1 MTTQHFD
8 ILIHAP
14 PKKVWATMLQSP
26 TYERWTTAF
35 CEGSRFEGSWD
46 EGQKIRFVGPDGL
59 GMEAEIAAH
68 RPAEFVSIRHLR
80 MINPGVED
88 TTSEAASAGTP
99 CFENYTFTDEAGGTR
114 LHVDCD
120 EFGDCADWMA
130 QTWPKAL
137 AQLKILCEGELH
149 AIHDHRQVLP
159 RLRG

>member
-14 PKKVWATMLQSP
+14 PRQVWATMLQSP

-46 EGQKIRFVGPDGL
+46 EGQKIRFLDPKGL
-59 GMEAEIAAH
+59 GMVAEIAAH
-68 RPAEFVSIRHLR
+68 RPAEFVSIRHLG
-80 MINPGVED
+80 MIDQGVED
-88 TTSEAASAGTP
+88 TTSEAVRAWVP

-114 LHVDCD
+114 LRVDCD
-120 EFGDCADWMA
+120 DCGAGEDWML

-137 AQLKILCEGELH
+137 QSLKTICEN
-149 AIHDHRQVLP
+149 P
-159 RLRG
+159 T